1 MEEKKITITNKN
13 KHLKYEIQ
21 GNITGKEAMEM
32 LFETIMSVNDEINE
46 GTSEIERYK
55 NRKILKEILT
65 NIFNEEAKQ
74 WYS

>member
-1 MEEKKITITNKN
+1 MEEKKIIITNKN
-13 KHLKYEIQ
+13 EHLKYEIQ

-46 GTSEIERYK
+46 GMSEIKKCK

-65 NIFNEEAKQ
+65 NIFNEGTKQ
-74 WYS
+74 